1 MQKNLLRNRLCRHN
15 ASMDRIDRKILAVL
29 QDDARASLRATGGT
43 KAYRGRI
50 ATQKER
56 GLYTHIGDFS
66 DFQAR
71 IGRNSSFT
79 VEE

>member
-1 MQKNLLRNRLCRHN
+1 M
-15 ASMDRIDRKILAVL
+15 LAPF
-29 QDDARASLRATGGT
+29 RAHGVFPEEPHAAGEGTAFATGGT

>member
-1 MQKNLLRNRLCRHN
+1 M
-15 ASMDRIDRKILAVL
+15 LAPF
-29 QDDARASLRATGGT
+29 RAHGVFPEEPHATGEGT
-43 KAYRGRI
+43 AFAGGGTQAYRDRI

-56 GLYTHIGDFS
+56 GLYTHIGNFS

-71 IGRNSSFT
+71 IEKNSSFT